1 MVIKLY
7 TVFSTVA
14 ILVKIYF
21 PLGVK
26 KKCVS
31 GVVLCVLIF
40 FLNHPVHML
49 RMEECHTL
57 AQRTSGKNTDKFT
70 T

>member
-1 MVIKLY
+1 MCQWCSVMRVNI
-7 TVFSTVA
+7 
-14 ILVKIYF
+14 
-21 PLGVK
+21 
-26 KKCVS
+26 
-31 GVVLCVLIF
+31 